1 VLSHHTALLYYFCSI
16 VPENIIYLRLGGFET
31 SFRLL
36 KIDLS
41 DGQLASSLYTRR
53 LLSICTCFIAYKIIA
68 SYSLLNTKKN
78 VSAVV
83 P

>member
-1 VLSHHTALLYYFCSI
+1 MCVTPHYA

-53 LLSICTCFIAYKIIA
+53 LLYTSRQSNMFHR
-68 SYSLLNTKKN
+68 L
-78 VSAVV
+78 
-83 P
+83 